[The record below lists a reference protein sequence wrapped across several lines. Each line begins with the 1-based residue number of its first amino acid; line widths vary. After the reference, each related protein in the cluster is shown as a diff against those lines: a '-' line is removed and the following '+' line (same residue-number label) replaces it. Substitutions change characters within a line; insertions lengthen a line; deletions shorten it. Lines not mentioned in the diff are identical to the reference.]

1 MAGQFRERIK
11 LYLRWFT
18 LTIKSG
24 PLKGKKWIAA
34 SGARFIKGTYETINT
49 EAFQRCINLG
59 DTVYDVGGHVGY
71 YSVLSS
77 HLTGPEGRVLVFEPR
92 PLNLSYIRHHIKIN
106 AIKNINLFDVA
117 VSNISGDAGFESRTG
132 TGTGH
137 LSSEGNL
144 HVKTVVLDEF
154 VFEESHPLPD
164 FLKIDIEGGEIN
176 ALNGARKLLTKAR
189 PKLLIATH
197 GKKENSF
204 VLELLEQYKYG
215 YEILNPDAIKGDTEI
230 LALPM
235 NS

>member
-1 MAGQFRERIK
+1 MPGRLREQIK
-11 LYLRWFT
+11 LFLKWFT
-18 LTIKSG
+18 LPIKGG
-24 PLKGKKWIAA
+24 PLKGMRWIAA
-34 SGARFIKGTYETINT
+34 SGSRFIRGTYETDKT
-49 EAFQRCINLG
+49 EAFQRCVHAG
-59 DTVYDVGGHVGY
+59 DIVYDVGGHVGY

-77 HLTGPEGRVLVFEPR
+77 KLTGPRGSVFVFEPR

-176 ALNGARKLLTKAR
+176 ALNGAQKLLTKAR

-204 VLELLEQYKYG
+204 VLDLLEQYKYE